1 MPAGGGALRAAEDLG
16 AEHEL
21 TLARELLAR
30 AEVSVVLWRVDAELA
45 ALYAERGDP
54 EKAADHHRRA
64 VELVQRLAA
73 GIQDPALRAS
83 FLARPDVQRV
93 LA

>member
-1 MPAGGGALRAAEDLG
+1 
-16 AEHEL
+16 L
-21 TLARELLAR
+21 TSARELLVQ
-30 AEVSVVLWRVDAELA
+30 AEVNVLLWRVDSELA
-45 ALYAERGDP
+45 AFWVERGEP
-54 EKAADHHRRA
+54 EKADDHHRRA
-64 VELVQRLAA
+64 VALVQRLAA